1 MMNKDFG
8 EVLDIGIFNNINIH
22 FPGDVYILAVWLVM
36 SDQAKSTRAN
46 KKHTMLIGLASAFSS
61 LYGPD
66 YSNPLDTEDV
76 MAVFESHGIKGNPAL
91 IYDDKN
97 GPLQNIALTEK

>member
-1 MMNKDFG
+1 MEKDFD
-8 EVLDIGIFNNINIH
+8 EVIDIGIFKNINIH
-22 FPGDVYILAVWLVM
+22 FPGDVYLLAVWLVM
-36 SDQAKSTRAN
+36 SDQAKSTRTN

-66 YSNPLDTEDV
+66 YSNPLYTDDV
-76 MAVFESHGIKGNPAL
+76 LAVFESHGIKGNPAL

-97 GPLQNIALTEK
+97 GSLKNISLTEK